1 MHRTII
7 VVVLRTVAVALGA
20 QLSVASVHAQ
30 AWLPAKGEGSVSV
43 LFSSMLMKEHMFPA
57 GTGGN
62 PNLGRMESNAVL
74 FDLTYGVS
82 DRVAVSVSLPVV
94 MSRYT
99 GANPHLDGLGEPI
112 PIDDG
117 AWHTAGQD
125 FRLNVRYNVL
135 TGPVVVT
142 PFVGSVLPSHDYEH
156 FGHASPGRQLPEVL
170 TGVSVAKLF
179 ATQGLFVQGRY
190 AFGVGKRTE
199 GILPQHS
206 EAQVEV
212 GYFVT
217 PALRIMA
224 LAAGRV
230 SYNGIAWFPGM
241 SSALPWELWSNH
253 DRLSSESFLNLG
265 GGAAVALSD
274 SLDLFGS
281 FIATKAGAN
290 THRVNRGIT
299 TGLSWSFRRRG
310 PEEVAGGGERTL
322 LKCLCEKSAS

>member
-1 MHRTII
+1 
-7 VVVLRTVAVALGA
+7 
-20 QLSVASVHAQ
+20 
-30 AWLPAKGEGSVSV
+30 
-43 LFSSMLMKEHMFPA
+43 MFPA
-57 GTGGN
+57 GTGEI
-62 PNLGRMESNAVL
+62 PDLGRMESNAVL

-82 DRVAVSVSLPVV
+82 DRVAVGVSLPLI

-99 GANPHLDGLGEPI
+99 GNFPHLGRFGEPS

-117 AWHTAGQD
+117 AWHTTGQD
-125 FRLNVRYNVL
+125 FRFNVRYNVL

-142 PFVGSVLPSHDYEH
+142 PFVGGAVPSHDYAH
-156 FGHASPGRQLPEVL
+156 YGHASPGRQLPEML
-170 TGVSVAKLF
+170 AGVSVAKLF
-179 ATQGLFVQGRY
+179 AAQGVFVQGRY
-190 AFGVGKRTE
+190 GFGVGKRTE

-206 EAQVEV
+206 DAQVEV

-217 PALRIMA
+217 PSLRIMA

-230 SYNGIAWFPGM
+230 SYNGIPWFPGM
-241 SSALPWELWSNH
+241 RNALPWELWYNH
-253 DRLSSESFLNLG
+253 DRLSAESFLNLG
-265 GGAAVALSD
+265 GGAAVSLSD

-281 FIATKAGAN
+281 VIATKAGAN